1 MFVLFNK
8 NKVFVGYSP
17 DIPEN
22 SDLLKIEIPE
32 SQSDISIWKWEGDYD
47 NGRMVPLSNGYPVE
61 EIELERELFEYID
74 KKYPLPVQM
83 TNIIRQISKI
93 LKNHPNLEDDEFVDM
108 SHYVLNAVDKANKRI
123 KYFRSNSQLIPKDE
137 SERQFKEAFGS

>member
-8 NKVFVGYSP
+8 NKSFVGYSP

-22 SDLLKIEIPE
+22 SDLLKILIPE

-47 NGRMVPLSNGYPVE
+47 NGRMVPLANGYPVE

-74 KKYPLPVQM
+74 KKYPLAVQL

-93 LKNHPNLEDDEFVDM
+93 LKSNPELEDDDFVDM

-123 KYFRSNSQLIPKDE
+123 KYFRSNSQLISKDE
-137 SERQFKEAFGS
+137 SERQFKETFGS